1 MSCDSNEYLNVSLF
15 LADGKSSCGDD
26 YRDVETPVNMMQ
38 YAENTISAF
47 FSIHVYTESL
57 CMTNNPPEGQT

>member
-26 YRDVETPVNMMQ
+26 YRDVETPVNMIHGK
-38 YAENTISAF
+38 YHISLIF
-47 FSIHVYTESL
+47 HSCLH
-57 CMTNNPPEGQT
+57 